1 MKYYF
6 SLFTIEDFDSW
17 HSGQSFIKFLE
28 PEKRSIPKLDNGAE
42 CFIVPY
48 IKSDVVE
55 DKEFLTFEEYREEI
69 EKYIYNIGAHTPISF
84 KSNVGVVIG
93 YFIDD

>member
-6 SLFTIEDFDSW
+6 SLFKIEDFDSW
-17 HSGQSFIKFLE
+17 KSGQSFIKFLE
-28 PEKRSIPKLDNGAE
+28 PERRNVPKLNKGAG

-55 DKEFLTFEEYREEI
+55 DKEFLTFEGYC
-69 EKYIYNIGAHTPISF
+69 EKIKNYDIDTPISF

>member
-17 HSGQSFIKFLE
+17 NSGHSFIKFLE

-55 DKEFLTFEEYREEI
+55 DKEFLTFEEYC
-69 EKYIYNIGAHTPISF
+69 EKIKKSIYNLDTPISF
-84 KSNVGVVIG
+84 KGNVGVVIG
-93 YFIDD
+93 YFIGD